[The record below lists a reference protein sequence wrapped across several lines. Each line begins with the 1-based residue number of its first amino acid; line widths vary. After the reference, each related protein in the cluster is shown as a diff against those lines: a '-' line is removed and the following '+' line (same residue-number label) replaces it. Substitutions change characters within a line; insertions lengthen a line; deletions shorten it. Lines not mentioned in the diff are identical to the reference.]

1 MAMLNKME
9 TKNSAKVKIIE
20 KTDTK
25 VDTPSIAP
33 GIPITDATRTQV
45 SEFFLDVSLLTV
57 I

>member
-9 TKNSAKVKIIE
+9 TKNSEKVKIIE